1 MITDTLTI
9 VEEVR
14 SFKESVAA
22 KHGFDVARIVEA
34 ARVRQDA
41 SGRRIIRQG
50 EQAGAGQPATRPESK
65 SEGRDKPQPEAEG
78 RSW

>member
-1 MITDTLTI
+1 MITNTHMSI

-14 SFKESVAA
+14 SFKEAVAA

-50 EQAGAGQPATRPESK
+50 KQGGSGQPATRSESN
-65 SEGRDKPQPEAEG
+65 SEGGASPQPESE
-78 RSW
+78 

>member
-1 MITDTLTI
+1 MSI

-14 SFKESVAA
+14 SFKEAVAA

-41 SGRRIIRQG
+41 SGLRIIRQG
-50 EQAGAGQPATRPESK
+50 EQGGSGQPATRSESN
-65 SEGRDKPQPEAEG
+65 SEGGDSPQPGSE
-78 RSW
+78 

>member
-1 MITDTLTI
+1 MSI

-14 SFKESVAA
+14 SFKEAVAA

-50 EQAGAGQPATRPESK
+50 EQGGGGQPATRSESN
-65 SEGRDKPQPEAEG
+65 SEGGDSPQPESE
-78 RSW
+78 